1 MRCKIF
7 NNGIAHTNTLCKF
20 LSFLCT
26 IFLCSA
32 INTNNKNISS
42 FSNRYST
49 FFDLEVNKI
58 IWYFFLPTTIVGV
71 LLADFLKNSSNF
83 LTSSGLISN
92 PPVRAHT
99 APSNPTMAASVK
111 TLYHVAMVSVV
122 DQRVFYLIIST
133 NFTYYY

>member
-1 MRCKIF
+1 M
-7 NNGIAHTNTLCKF
+7 
-20 LSFLCT
+20 
-26 IFLCSA
+26 
-32 INTNNKNISS
+32 
-42 FSNRYST
+42 
-49 FFDLEVNKI
+49 
-58 IWYFFLPTTIVGV
+58 

-133 NFTYYY
+133 NFTFYQNIFGPEAVEQMKLLIDPRYSGF